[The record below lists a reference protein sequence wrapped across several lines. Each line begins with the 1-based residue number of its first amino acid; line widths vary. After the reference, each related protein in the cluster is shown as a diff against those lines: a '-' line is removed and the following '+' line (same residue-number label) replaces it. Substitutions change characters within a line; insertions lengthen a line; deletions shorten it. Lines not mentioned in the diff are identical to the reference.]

1 MGAANN
7 RGTRDQRVA
16 EAVERKRI
24 ADKMRAEQKAVEEAE
39 FIAAAKADRIARI
52 KEDEERVARGEKPE
66 PRTNRSG
73 HSAFGSR
80 YSRAKMSTLIAAAA
94 LSMAA
99 TQSF

>member
-24 ADKMRAEQKAVEEAE
+24 ADKIKAEQKAAWDAE
-39 FIAAAKADRIARI
+39 MIAEAKAARVARI
-52 KEDEERVARGEKPE
+52 QEDEERMARGEEKPK
-66 PRTNRSG
+66 PRSI

-80 YSRAKMSTLIAAAA
+80 NSRAKMSTLIAAAA

-99 TQSF
+99 LG